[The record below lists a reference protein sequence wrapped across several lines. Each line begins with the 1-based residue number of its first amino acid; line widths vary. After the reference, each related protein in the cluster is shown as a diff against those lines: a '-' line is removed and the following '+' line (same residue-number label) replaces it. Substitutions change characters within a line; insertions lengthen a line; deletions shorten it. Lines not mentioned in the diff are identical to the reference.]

1 MEREN
6 ENNLI
11 DLLEYIKNF
20 NMHFELLLRRYNRFK
35 EINNITNDDI
45 DVITYLD
52 MIVVQLRAICIENNT
67 KYKNN
72 YTVQNLLRKVGEE
85 ELSQKIERMLETP
98 FIPDSDFTVRIAI
111 KTLADNFICHYDNI
125 DFPKIDLAL
134 AEIIE
139 KRLRSP
145 YDSPNLDDIMKVLI
159 SCVGQGLSIKV

>member
-85 ELSQKIERMLETP
+85 ELSQK
-98 FIPDSDFTVRIAI
+98 
-111 KTLADNFICHYDNI
+111 
-125 DFPKIDLAL
+125 
-134 AEIIE
+134 
-139 KRLRSP
+139 
-145 YDSPNLDDIMKVLI
+145 
-159 SCVGQGLSIKV
+159 